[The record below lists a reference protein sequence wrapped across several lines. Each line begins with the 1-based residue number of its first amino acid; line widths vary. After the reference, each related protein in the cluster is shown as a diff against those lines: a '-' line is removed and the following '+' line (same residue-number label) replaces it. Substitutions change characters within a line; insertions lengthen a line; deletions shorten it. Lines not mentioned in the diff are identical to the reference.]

1 MTDTVSTD
9 PFAQTNSQ
17 SVNYLE
23 AMTTK
28 FNKDGALDVEGLAK
42 GKFESDQF
50 IAQLQTELAET
61 RRKAEQGL
69 AVKDLLEAIK
79 NNPSQTGEPPLNQQ
93 VNTSSAS
100 NTPEDLQKV
109 IRETINQ
116 SANEQREAANKAA
129 VVNKLNET
137 WGASS
142 GAELAKKANELGITV
157 KRLEEIGK
165 ESPSALFTLLGVNA
179 VRAPN
184 GTANVPTSTVSLPST
199 GTGERTKKYYD
210 DLRRTNPKL
219 YNNPKTQAQ
228 EHRDAIR
235 LGPAF
240 FDN

>member
-23 AMTTK
+23 AMTAK

-79 NNPSQTGEPPLNQQ
+79 NDPTRNGEPPLNQQ
-93 VNTSSAS
+93 ANTSSAS
-100 NTPEDLQKV
+100 NNPEDLQKV
-109 IRETINQ
+109 IRDTINQ

-129 VVNKLNET
+129 VVSKLNET
-137 WGASS
+137 WGANST
-142 GAELAKKANELGITV
+142 AELSKKASELGITV

-165 ESPSALFTLLGVNA
+165 ESPAALFTLLGVNSVA
-179 VRAPN
+179 RPN
-184 GTANVPTSTVSLPST
+184 GTTNVPTSSVALPST
-199 GTGERTKKYYD
+199 NTGDRTKKYYD
-210 DLRRTNPKL
+210 ELRRTNPKL
-219 YNNPKTQAQ
+219 YKDPKTQAQ

-235 LGPAF
+235 LGSAF